1 MTGPVNYNMTSPET
15 EQEFKLTPEQ
25 FTVFR
30 GFLNRMIADGII
42 ICRPIAEDAVG
53 PQTRLAVQ
61 LMQEKINSLAMNN
74 SDGSRII
81 LKPNGKITFETIRA
95 FSIAN
100 TSDFLNPLE
109 RPTKRRFVQ
118 VSQKSAD
125 FLEPLPK
132 PGPVIATHKKA
143 AKQIPVIATHGKAE
157 VKRKSINSPFS
168 LAHPP
173 IIGHKP
179 AYNFGVR
186 REEYITIGG
195 EVVAAHSHRGIDIS
209 CPGGTKV
216 YSTTSGEVVKV
227 DKDPGG
233 KGGNYV
239 VIRDN
244 AGLFHH
250 YMHMGSM
257 SVRTGQFVSAGT
269 RIGDVARTGF
279 ARGSRSPIH
288 LHYEIRSGVNS
299 GRAINFTGALRE
311 AYRQHEQTA
320 TLQVR

>member
-1 MTGPVNYNMTSPET
+1 MTSPGI
-15 EQEFKLTPEQ
+15 EQEVKLTPEQ
-25 FTVFR
+25 FAVFR
-30 GFLNRMIADGII
+30 GFLNRMITDGII
-42 ICRPIAEDAVG
+42 ICHPITEDTASL
-53 PQTRLAVQ
+53 QTRLAVR
-61 LMQEKINSLAMNN
+61 LMQEKINRLVLV
-74 SDGSRII
+74 DGDGNKIVM
-81 LKPNGKITFETIRA
+81 KPNGVITFETIRA

-100 TSDFLNPLE
+100 SSSLLNL
-109 RPTKRRFVQ
+109 
-118 VSQKSAD
+118 SQK
-125 FLEPLPK
+125 P
-132 PGPVIATHKKA
+132 
-143 AKQIPVIATHGKAE
+143 IPVVAIQGKAE
-157 VKRKSINSPFS
+157 TKKKSISSPFS

-179 AYNFGVR
+179 AYNFGAR
-186 REEYITIGG
+186 REEYTTTGG

-288 LHYEIRSGVNS
+288 LHYEIRSEVNS